1 MFNKTYT
8 IGYMMGKENT
18 PFIRISGKWLN
29 KQGFNIGDK
38 LKYISSKNMIILVK
52 MPDVETPDI
61 KKQQEIS
68 KLKKQIKQL
77 QSN

>member
-1 MFNKTYT
+1 MQRTYT
-8 IGYMMGKENT
+8 IGYMMGKEDT
-18 PFIRISGKWLN
+18 PFIRLSGNWL
-29 KQGFNIGDK
+29 KGQGFNVGDK

>member
-52 MPDVETPDI
+52 MSDDETLEEN
-61 KKQQEIS
+61 KQKEIV
-68 KLKKQIKQL
+68 KLKKQLKEL

>member
-1 MFNKTYT
+1 MQKTYT
-8 IGYMMGKENT
+8 VGYMMGKDDV
-18 PFIRISGKWLN
+18 PFIRLSGSWL
-29 KQGFNIGDK
+29 KDQGFNVGDK

-52 MPDVETPDI
+52 MPNVETPED
-61 KKQQEIS
+61 KKQREIL

>member
-1 MFNKTYT
+1 
-8 IGYMMGKENT
+8 MGKENT

-52 MPDVETPDI
+52 MSDDETLEEN
-61 KKQQEIS
+61 KQKEIV
-68 KLKKQIKQL
+68 KLKKQLKEL